1 MEVVLGVSMQS
12 TAVRM
17 VLLEGRYADG
27 ATVEDDA
34 VPVAATRTAP
44 GHVVSAILGT
54 RQGAAAGGYRLTS
67 TGVAWTDPAEAA
79 ALQQALADNNIRN
92 VTLVSAF
99 LAAAA
104 LTQTVG
110 QAIGY
115 RHTAMLLVDPNFA
128 TVAVIDSDDGSIAGV
143 RRQRRALSLAD
154 TAAQLAAMVAGC
166 TASETHPDGVFLVG
180 QGVDTARLKEALEA
194 VTPLTVSAPEDP
206 ETALAR
212 GAALASAN
220 APLFVLSTDAL
231 AYAQDPCT
239 DQVSEIP
246 AEIAGA
252 DTAVLSGIADRGPD
266 TTRKPSRPM
275 LLASSVLAVI
285 FTCAAVALEIAL
297 AINIRTTVA
306 LQPSPEQNIIVPTK
320 PAPAAPSR
328 PAPVAR
334 PAPTVVAP
342 RGAPPN
348 PPQLHMAPA
357 PPAPVAAAPVPVPVP
372 VVVPAAPLPPV
383 PNIAPLRVP
392 RPPRVSAAPLQLP
405 KPPAVQLP
413 KPPALQLPKP
423 PAVQLPKPPA
433 LQLPK
438 PPALQLPKPP
448 AVQLPKPPALQLPK
462 PPALQL
468 PKLPAPQPLRLP
480 TPALPKAPALPAPS
494 LPIFRPPAP
503 MVPRLPALPRFPL
516 PHFGLPHFGF

>member
-1 MEVVLGVSMQS
+1 MEVVLGVSMES

-17 VLLEGRYADG
+17 VLLEGQNADG
-27 ATVEDDA
+27 ATVEDDV
-34 VPVAATRTAP
+34 VPVTAIHTAP
-44 GHVVSAILGT
+44 GRVVSAILGT
-54 RQGAAAGGYRLTS
+54 RQGAAAGGCRLTS
-67 TGVAWTDPAEAA
+67 TGVAWTNPAEAA
-79 ALQQALADNNIRN
+79 ALREALAEANIGD

-128 TVAVIDSDDGSIAGV
+128 TLAVVDSDDGSIAGV
-143 RRQRRALSLAD
+143 RSQRRALSLAD
-154 TAAQLAAMVAGC
+154 TAAQLATMVAGC
-166 TASETHPDGVFLVG
+166 TGSESRPDGVFLVG
-180 QGVDTARLKEALEA
+180 RGVHTARLKAALE
-194 VTPLTVSAPEDP
+194 PLIPLAVSAPEDP

-231 AYAQDPCT
+231 AYAQDPGT
-239 DQVSEIP
+239 GQVSDIP
-246 AEIAGA
+246 AQVAEA
-252 DTAVLSGIADRGPD
+252 DTTVLSGVTDRGAGA
-266 TTRKPSRPM
+266 TRKPRRPV

-306 LQPSPEQNIIVPTK
+306 LQPSPEQNIIIPTK
-320 PAPAAPSR
+320 EAPAPPSR
-328 PAPVAR
+328 PAPVAH
-334 PAPTVVAP
+334 PAPEFVAP
-342 RGAPPN
+342 RVAPPG
-348 PPQLHMAPA
+348 PPQQHVATA

-372 VVVPAAPLPPV
+372 VVIPVAPPPPV

-392 RPPRVSAAPLQLP
+392 LPQRVPAAPLQLP
-405 KPPAVQLP
+405 KPPAVRLP

-423 PAVQLPKPPA
+423 PAVQLPKS
-433 LQLPK
+433 
-438 PPALQLPKPP
+438 P
-448 AVQLPKPPALQLPK
+448 AVQLPKPPALQP
-462 PPALQL
+462 
-468 PKLPAPQPLRLP
+468 PKLPALQPPKLPTPQPLRLP

-494 LPIFRPPAP
+494 LPIFRPPVP
-503 MVPRLPALPRFPL
+503 ILPRLPALPRLPL
-516 PHFGLPHFGF
+516 PHFGF

>member
-1 MEVVLGVSMQS
+1 MEVVLGVSMES

-17 VLLEGRYADG
+17 VLLEGQNADG

-34 VPVAATRTAP
+34 VPVTAIHTAP
-44 GHVVSAILGT
+44 GRVVSAILGT
-54 RQGAAAGGYRLTS
+54 RQGAAAGGCRLTS
-67 TGVAWTDPAEAA
+67 TGVAWTNPAEAA
-79 ALQQALADNNIRN
+79 ALREALAEANIGN

-115 RHTAMLLVDPNFA
+115 RHTAMLLVDPNFV
-128 TVAVIDSDDGSIAGV
+128 TLAVVDSDDGSIAGV
-143 RRQRRALSLAD
+143 RTQRRALSLAD

-166 TASETHPDGVFLVG
+166 TASETRPDGVFLVG
-180 QGVDTARLKEALEA
+180 RGVHTARLKAALEP
-194 VTPLTVSAPEDP
+194 VTPLAVSAPEDP

-231 AYAQDPCT
+231 AYAQDPGT
-239 DQVSEIP
+239 DQVSDIP
-246 AEIAGA
+246 AEVAEA
-252 DTAVLSGIADRGPD
+252 DTTVLSGVTDRGAGV
-266 TTRKPSRPM
+266 TRKPRRPM

-320 PAPAAPSR
+320 EAPAPPSR
-328 PAPVAR
+328 PAPVAQ
-334 PAPTVVAP
+334 PAPEVVAP
-342 RGAPPN
+342 RVAPPD
-348 PPQLHMAPA
+348 PPQHHVAPA

-372 VVVPAAPLPPV
+372 VVIPAAPPPPV

-392 RPPRVSAAPLQLP
+392 LPQRVPAAPLQLP

-413 KPPALQLPKP
+413 KPPALQ
-423 PAVQLPKPPA
+423 VPKPPA

-448 AVQLPKPPALQLPK
+448 ALQVPKPPALQVPK
-462 PPALQL
+462 PPAV
-468 PKLPAPQPLRLP
+468 KLPTPQPLRLP
-480 TPALPKAPALPAPS
+480 TPVLPKAPALPAPS
-494 LPIFRPPAP
+494 LPIFRAPAP
-503 MVPRLPALPRFPL
+503 IMPRLPALPRLPL
-516 PHFGLPHFGF
+516 PHFGF